1 MSIRIGLLIPCTF
14 FFVGCLQTRSDVRE
28 GEHRQVLQTQVS
40 TLQKSTADVSNRFEE
55 VEEQI
60 RFLNGRIE
68 VLENKLASAHAEN
81 EQLRRISQDA
91 VQNQNQR
98 FQVFQEA
105 LSKMDQ
111 EQEVLKAELANLR
124 SQQAEQAKVVP
135 AAAAAAAPKAN
146 NGYELGEQLFE
157 KKEFR
162 QAILEYQRYREK
174 FPKGKSF
181 ASATYKIGVSFQE
194 LGLRDEARSF
204 YEEVISKFPKSEEAR
219 KSKARL
225 QKLK

>member
-1 MSIRIGLLIPCTF
+1 MSIRNGLLIILPF

-81 EQLRRISQDA
+81 DQLRKMSQDS
-91 VQNQNQR
+91 VQSQNQR

-111 EQEVLKAELANLR
+111 EQEALKAELASLR
-124 SQQAEQAKVVP
+124 SQQAEQAKGVP
-135 AAAAAAAPKAN
+135 AVAPAPKAN

-181 ASATYKIGVSFQE
+181 ATATYKIGVSFQE